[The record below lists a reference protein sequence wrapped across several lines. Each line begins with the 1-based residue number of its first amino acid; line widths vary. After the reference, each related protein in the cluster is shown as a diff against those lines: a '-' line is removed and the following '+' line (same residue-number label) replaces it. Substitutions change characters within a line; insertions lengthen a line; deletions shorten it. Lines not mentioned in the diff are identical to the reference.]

1 MKKPQK
7 PPDISRTWSDYLDP
21 YNALVSKLHLGGPE
35 SEEIRLLIRK
45 YNEQEYIHWDD
56 LRYKK
61 IPYDPVTF
69 WFLIRSIRNTN
80 LREIRI
86 GNETFPFYN
95 PEIFQKPL
103 HRIDKA
109 SPASFD
115 WLFGEVP
122 SETSKQQYLIN
133 SLMEEAIS
141 SSQLEGAATTRQEAK
156 KILREGRKPRN
167 TSERMIVNNY
177 RTIRHLEGLRDKPL
191 SRELILEIHHE
202 ITRGTLENESDEI
215 EFRTRDDIVV
225 GSKADPTTVYHYPPE
240 SAKIP
245 KMIDDLVAFANND
258 DEFIHPIV
266 KAIII
271 HFFIGYI
278 HPFNDGNGRTARSL
292 FYWYALK
299 HHYHLLEFISISRIF
314 IQAPAQYARAYL
326 LSEIDGNDM
335 TYFIDFNIRVIDKA
349 LENLKQYIIR
359 KKDEEAESLRLVE
372 QIPDLSFRQAEIL
385 RDFIKHPTRRYTI
398 SEIAGKYKVSLPT
411 ARTDLLLLERKGKLK
426 KYLDGKRQVFV
437 FSHEKGLENSM
448 LPEEK

>member
-95 PEIFQKPL
+95 PEIFQKLL